1 MVVFLKCKMLCF
13 KNIKDSFMEH
23 DDLLLP
29 YQERQKRNYS
39 EILGYYKGLS

>member
-23 DDLLLP
+23 DDLLP